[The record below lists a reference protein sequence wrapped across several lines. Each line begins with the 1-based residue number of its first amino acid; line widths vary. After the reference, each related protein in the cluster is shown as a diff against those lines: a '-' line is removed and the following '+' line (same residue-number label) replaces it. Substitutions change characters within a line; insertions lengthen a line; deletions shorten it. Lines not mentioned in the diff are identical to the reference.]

1 MVKSGIIYKIYDQ
14 TDKKLVYYGST
25 EQSISKR
32 LGGHISDYKSYING
46 SNPFVTSFLVIDAD
60 DYDITIVERVE
71 FDDIKELRNRERF
84 YIENNICVN
93 ERIPNRP
100 KTEYQAEWYQENK
113 DKILEQQAEYRKVNK
128 MKISEYQVEYRK
140 VNKEQKAQYYKANK
154 DKILEEKAQYY
165 KANKDKIAEQRAERY
180 QENKAKINEKFSCI
194 CGGSYTYINKSRHEN
209 SIKHTKYI
217 ASCEGGK

>member
-25 EQSISKR
+25 EQSISER
-32 LGGHISDYKSYING
+32 LGCHISDYKSYKNG
-46 SNPFVTSFLVIDAD
+46 NHHFVTSYLVFDAD
-60 DYDITIVERVE
+60 NYDIMMVERVE
-71 FDDIKELRNRERF
+71 FGDIKELRNRERF

-93 ERIPNRP
+93 KIVPNR
-100 KTEYQAEWYQENK
+100 TDAE
-113 DKILEQQAEYRKVNK
+113 
-128 MKISEYQVEYRK
+128 
-140 VNKEQKAQYYKANK
+140 YYKANK
-154 DKILEEKAQYY
+154 DKILEDRVKYY

-194 CGGSYTYINKSRHEN
+194 CGGSYTYINKSRHEKTK
-209 SIKHTKYI
+209 KHTKYI